1 MTRTSGGPSPER
13 ERRRPA
19 GDPDP
24 GRFLGAVVDRF
35 GTPEEVARDP
45 LRFPRAFARGIDQEA
60 AGLVASS
67 FAFGRVAAFLPVLD
81 EVFRRLGPSP
91 GERMAGLEERE
102 ARRLAEGIL
111 YRWVRPEH
119 LAALL
124 LGTGRRLAVEGT
136 LRGPVVRA
144 WREGRGVTAGLRD
157 LADGIRQAAG
167 TLDPG
172 FLLPRPERDSPWKR
186 LHLCLRWMVRRDFP
200 DLGLWREIPASDLVM
215 PLDVHVHRLAMAM
228 GLLPPRRSG
237 PRLRDALDLTDR
249 LRGLDPGDPLRFDF
263 AWSHLGISGGCP
275 GRRGPR
281 CRGCSLEGS
290 CRLKQA

>member
-60 AGLVASS
+60 AGLVA
-67 FAFGRVAAFLPVLD
+67 
-81 EVFRRLGPSP
+81 